1 MEGKKEGKERRR
13 GKRVGFKA
21 KKEEG

>member
-1 MEGKKEGKERRR
+1 MEGKKEGTERRR

>member
-1 MEGKKEGKERRR
+1 MEGEKEGKERRG